1 MVHFKKNLKKQTN
14 EKHKA
19 LHPAQFSIIHFFSI
33 EKALDIMN
41 IPILFFKMSTLKPSY
56 HRTSK
61 ACSQLNQP
69 DSYHKTP
76 RSLEFFGN
84 ATNIQGQM
92 FIQCLSVKCN
102 SLTECQTFVG
112 YIFLPF
118 PLIFIV
124 TCCCCQFLFHH
135 HHPIHQLPRHL
146 LFSILFFFFLATQD
160 SSSYF
165 RGLFTSTNTMQ
176 SHIRVQGEKK
186 NQ

>member
-1 MVHFKKNLKKQTN
+1 
-14 EKHKA
+14 
-19 LHPAQFSIIHFFSI
+19 
-33 EKALDIMN
+33 MN

-84 ATNIQGQM
+84 STNIQGQM

-146 LFSILFFFFLATQD
+146 LFSILFFFFKPHRILVPILEGYLLAPIPCKAISECKVKRKISNTD
-160 SSSYF
+160 SVFIKVFDISFF
-165 RGLFTSTNTMQ
+165 RSF
-176 SHIRVQGEKK
+176 
-186 NQ
+186 